1 MATTDERPC
10 IIFAEPYAELY
21 GAQRCMLELYGA
33 WKRQERFRLHFVYF
47 TSGEVSDAVRDLGI
61 ESTRIEA
68 GPLLG
73 SYNKRLLNLRWWE
86 NVTVAGE
93 IWRYSRKLS
102 DFLVAQG
109 ASLFHCN
116 SDRSTLM
123 SILATRRVGCPL
135 VTHIRRDRSFG
146 WIDRVIHRGSDD
158 IVWSSTRIRDEFA
171 QRIGITHPKGH
182 VIYDGRTLL
191 DRDEPDTSREVRSEF
206 GLPASARIALVVASY
221 DPRKDHET
229 LVAAARLACAQ
240 EENLFFLLAGNDFT
254 PNEQRFRKI
263 KNLVES
269 GGLLQR
275 VLFLGYRSD
284 VGRLL
289 RSADVLVNPARE
301 EALGGALIEAIGYGV
316 PCVATDTGGTSEI
329 VPHGKCGYLVPRQD
343 PEAMAGRLIEL
354 LRDDE
359 ALTTFRRNARN
370 HFDRGFTVPRC
381 ADETGALFEDIIA
394 RCNRTN

>member
-1 MATTDERPC
+1 MPPTKERPL
-10 IIFAEPYAELY
+10 IVFADAYPTLY

-33 WKRQERFRLHFVYF
+33 WQQQGRFRLHFVYF
-47 TSGEVSDAVRDLGI
+47 TPGEVPDAVRDMGI
-61 ESTRIEA
+61 DSTRIEA

-86 NVTVAGE
+86 YMTVARE
-93 IWRYSRKLS
+93 LWPYTRKLR
-102 DFLVAQG
+102 DLLVEND
-109 ASLFHCN
+109 ASLLHCN
-116 SDRSTLM
+116 SDRSACM
-123 SILATRRVGCPL
+123 SILAARPTGCPL

-146 WIDRVIHRGSDD
+146 WIDRLIYRGSND

-171 QRIGITHPKGH
+171 QRIGVTNPKGQ

-191 DRDEPDTSREVRSEF
+191 DRDEPDTSREVRNEF
-206 GLPASARIALVVASY
+206 GLPENARIALVVASY

-240 EENLFFLLAGNDFT
+240 EENLFFLLAGNDLT
-254 PNEQRFRKI
+254 PGQQRLNEI

-284 VGRLL
+284 MGRLL
-289 RSADVLVNPARE
+289 RGADVLVNPAKE

-343 PEAMAGRLIEL
+343 PEAVAGRLVEL

-359 ALTTFRRNARN
+359 TLTTFRRNARN
-370 HFDRGFTVPRC
+370 HFNRGFTVPRC

-394 RCNRTN
+394 P